1 MFVLVVLPKETWKPL
16 GRVFGDDPTDR
27 YHPGPLARSLE
38 VYKEASMSNPYPT

>member
-16 GRVFGDDPTDR
+16 GRVFDDPTDR

-38 VYKEASMSNPYPT
+38 LYKEASISYLV